1 MSLINCACSPTLFF
15 GVLVWCSYIVFLN
28 APAVPSYWVFL
39 DGCSCC
45 SLVFLLFLTIYSVPT
60 CCSLLFLGVSVIPWY
75 SCCFLGV
82 PSVPAVLGCSLVL
95 LLFGMHGYGNPAYS
109 SRLGNVTKLTAET
122 PRNSSNTE
130 EQQEHLG
137 TARYSM
143 QEQQEH
149 QVTTETPRNTME
161 R

>member
-1 MSLINCACSPTLFF
+1 MLLLLL
-15 GVLVWCSYIVFLN
+15 GVPAVPDYIVFLH
-28 APAVPSYWVFL
+28 AVR
-39 DGCSCC
+39 G
-45 SLVFLLFLTIYSVPT
+45 
-60 CCSLLFLGVSVIPWY
+60 LLFLGVSVIPWY

-130 EQQEHLG
+130 E
-137 TARYSM
+137 
-143 QEQQEH
+143 
-149 QVTTETPRNTME
+149 
-161 R
+161 